1 MTDKTQGMRFDRG
14 VVRKATLTREGFL
27 KADAIVTRTGIFE
40 YRNADGSVR
49 LELRD
54 PKDVFNTDSL
64 ESMKMLPITNGHP
77 AEKLVTSENAKVLQ
91 VGHTGES
98 INADGSFVV
107 TSLKVTDAK
116 AIADIKSG
124 KRRELSL
131 GYTVDVIAEDGIHE
145 GKPYTHKQANI
156 RYNHLAI
163 VDRARAGSDARIHLD
178 ANDAQEI
185 ETETYSQFIKE
196 RDMTDIALSN
206 VTLDGIDY
214 KAAPEVS
221 NALKKAFSKI
231 EAEKTRADGL
241 AVESEKLKAER
252 DDLKEKLEKAQAINV
267 DEMVQAGIKARL
279 AVLEGVKKIMGDK
292 VDEIKVDG
300 ISEKEIRKAVLKAK
314 CPAVEI
320 EKKSDVYVEA
330 RFDALLEAALAEPMA
345 KTRQAAAP
353 TQEAKSD
360 AKESANDARAKM
372 IAEMKAGASK

>member
-131 GYTVDVIAEDGIHE
+131 GYTVDVIAEDGFHE
-145 GKPYTHKQANI
+145 GKPYTHKQTNI